1 MSDATP
7 PPSLIGLKTLG
18 GDDEKSLEPP
28 KTRVENAESLRG
40 IAQRLIKDDE
50 PRSRSRALC
59 KGLLDGNSPY
69 DAKKR
74 AQAGQ
79 GWQANLN
86 FQQGEAA
93 IDSASVPYYNI
104 FSGVKEYIIAK
115 TNWGASEEERNRA
128 SQRISTKLHKLM
140 KDWREFDWHMQNC
153 FREALRWGYA
163 PIIYDAGTSWK
174 FKSVDSK
181 CVLVPT
187 NSASVVDDRLPYI
200 MVVEAFTVAELWEK
214 IEDEG
219 AAEAAG
225 WNVPAVKRAIQKAA
239 ASVGDTV
246 TPWSSTP
253 WEEWQRRFKN
263 NDLYWSSNGEMI
275 YCYRFLVKEF
285 TKGKLSISQF
295 LVTQS
300 PVFDPKATT
309 PETDKDDAGFLFRH
323 INRYDTYHKAVQVF
337 FQNTGDGTWHSVRG
351 MAQKGFKH
359 WDVMNRTL
367 CRAIDN
373 AFQRSAIVLTTKTQ
387 KAADQMQ
394 LQVFSDRTLLP
405 PDTDVAQI
413 GFAGDIEGVLAV
425 NRTVDNLLARNLGVY
440 NQRTISR
447 DDGRGEVATAAEV
460 NATMQKEAV
469 LQSSQITQTY
479 TQLDL
484 MAEVTFNKIVESSD
498 EDAAQFRKELEDEGI
513 PLAALKDMECVY
525 WNRASGYGSAAMRKQ
540 DLMQLVPF
548 VPAWPEAGKQA
559 FNDEV
564 IATFAGVEKIDTFNP
579 RSHVATEDE
588 SVAAA
593 ENGAMVA
600 GCQQIVSSG
609 QNHVNHLLIHIAE
622 IEKRVAP
629 LRDAMEQGVK
639 LDAADLQSVYDF
651 LRLAGPHCEE
661 HLGQIEQDPT
671 RAQLAKQFRAQ
682 LQSYVSFNGKLRGAI
697 LDARRQAQIAAQEEQ
712 NAMALGAL
720 DQAKLQSAQV
730 ADSIKVDK
738 WNTDKAIK
746 IDKAQTSQR
755 LQTFQTVHSS
765 QLQTAKTAVDI
776 GNSKAKADA
785 STKAR

>member
-1 MSDATP
+1 MSDETP
-7 PPSLIGLKTLG
+7 PASLLGLKTL
-18 GDDEKSLEPP
+18 DEKTLEAP
-28 KTRVENAESLRG
+28 KTRVEDAGSLRG
-40 IAQRLIKDDE
+40 MARRLILDDE
-50 PRSRSRALC
+50 PRSKQRAIC

-74 AQAGQ
+74 AVAGQ

-115 TNWGASEEERNRA
+115 TKWGESEEVRSKV
-128 SQRISTKLHKLM
+128 SQRISTKLHKLL
-140 KDWREFDWHMQNC
+140 KSWREFDWHFQNC

-163 PIIYDAGTSWK
+163 PIVYDAGSSWK

-181 CVLVPT
+181 CVMVPM

-200 MVVEAFTVAELWEK
+200 MVVEAFTVSELWEK

-225 WNVPAVKRAIQKAA
+225 WNVKAVKRAIQKAA
-239 ASVGDTV
+239 SAVGDSV
-246 TPWSSTP
+246 TPWSATP

-263 NDLYWSSNGEMI
+263 NDLYWSTNGELV

-285 TKGKLSISQF
+285 TKGKTSISQF

-300 PVFDPKATT
+300 PVFDANGSAK
-309 PETDKDDAGFLFRH
+309 ETEKDDAGFLFRH
-323 INRYDTYHKAVQVF
+323 INRYDSYHKAVQVF

-373 AFQRSAIVLTTKTQ
+373 AFQRSAIVLSTETQ
-387 KAADQMQ
+387 KSSDQLQ
-394 LQVFSDRTLLP
+394 LQVFSDRTILP
-405 PDTDVAQI
+405 PGTKPEQM

-447 DDGRGEVATAAEV
+447 DDGRGEVATATEV
-460 NATMQKEAV
+460 QATMQKEAV

-484 MAEVTFNKIVESSD
+484 VAQVTFDKIVESSD
-498 EDAAQFRKELEDEGI
+498 ADAVQFREELEEEGI
-513 PLAALKDMECVY
+513 PLEALKDMECVY

-540 DLMQLVPF
+540 DLQGVIPF
-548 VPAWPEAGKQA
+548 VPSFPESGKMA
-559 FNDEV
+559 FTDEV
-564 IATFAGVEKIDTFNP
+564 IATYLGVDKIETFNP
-579 RSHVATEDE
+579 RSQLATEDQ

-600 GCQQIVSSG
+600 GCEAIVSSG
-609 QNHVNHLLIHIAE
+609 QNHVNHLQIHLEE

-629 LRDAMEQGVK
+629 LREAMEQDMQ
-639 LDAADLQSVYDF
+639 LDAASLSAVYDF

-661 HLGQIEQDPT
+661 HLGNIEQDPT
-671 RAQLAKQFRAQ
+671 RSQLAKQFRAQ
-682 LQSYVSFNGKLRGAI
+682 LQFYVAFNGKLRGAI
-697 LDARRQAQIAAQEEQ
+697 LDARRQAQITEQEQQ
-712 NAMALGAL
+712 NATALGAM

-730 ADSIKVDK
+730 AEAIKIDK

-746 IDKAQTSQR
+746 VDKAQTSQR

-765 QLQTAKTAVDI
+765 GLQTAKTAVEI
-776 GNSKAKADA
+776 RNSTAKAKAG
-785 STKAR
+785 